1 MMNNNI
7 KPNKSTF
14 WDKVKKNLNPY
25 TIVIF
30 TLLMIYCV
38 YQIALLAWGLMKSLH
53 DPVDYLVRGTVSN
66 WPDKFSLVNYV
77 KAFSTI
83 SITLERHLGGYKI
96 YLAEM
101 FMNSFFYSFGSA
113 AVSVITCCTVAYVVN
128 KHNFRF
134 NKVINFVFWFSYMV
148 PIMGTMGSTI
158 QITEALGI
166 RNTWIGMFILKMT
179 FTGGNSFLLFGA
191 AFRSLDNGYKEAAI
205 IDGAG
210 DFQVMVQIMFPLVKG
225 LIFTFFILGFI
236 GCWNDY
242 YTPMIYLQKNPT
254 AAYGLYRFNNNQS
267 QGTNFLTYK
276 LAGFMILMIPTFI
289 IFMIFKDKFMASVT
303 EGGMTG

>member
-303 EGGMTG
+303 EGGMKG

>member
-1 MMNNNI
+1 MENNI
-7 KPNKSTF
+7 KPVKSTF
-14 WDKVKKNLNPY
+14 SEKLKKVLNPY
-25 TIVIF
+25 TVAIF
-30 TLLMIYCV
+30 IILMIYCI
-38 YQIALLAWGLMKSLH
+38 YQFALMGWGLIKSLH
-53 DPVDYLVRGTVSN
+53 DPEDFILFGTVSN

-83 SITLERHLGGYKI
+83 KVTLERHLGGYDI

-101 FMNSFFYSFGSA
+101 FLNSLFYSVGSSL
-113 AVSVITCCTVAYVVN
+113 VYTFTSCSVAYVVN
-128 KHNFRF
+128 KHNFKF
-134 NKVINFVFWFSYMV
+134 NKVINMIFWFTYMV

-158 QITEALGI
+158 QITTALGL
-166 RNTWIGMFILKMT
+166 RNTWVGMFILKLT
-179 FTGGNSFLLFGA
+179 FTGGNAFLLFGA
-191 AFRSLDNGYKEAAI
+191 AFRSLDGGYKEAAL
-205 IDGAG
+205 IDGAS
-210 DFQVMVQIMFPLVKG
+210 DLQVMVQIMFPLIKG

-254 AAYGLYRFNNNQS
+254 AAYGLYKFNSNQS

-289 IFMIFKDKFMASVT
+289 IFMAFRNKFMASVT
-303 EGGMTG
+303 EGGMKG

>member
-1 MMNNNI
+1 MNNNI
-7 KPNKSTF
+7 KPNKATF
-14 WDKVKKNLNPY
+14 WERIKKNLNPY
-25 TIVIF
+25 TITIF
-30 TLLMIYCV
+30 MLLMVYCV
-38 YQIALLAWGLMKSLH
+38 YQIALLAWGFMKSLH

-66 WPDKFSLVNYV
+66 WPDKFSFVNYV

-101 FMNSFFYSFGSA
+101 FLNSFFYSFGSA
-113 AVSVITCCTVAYVVN
+113 AVSVITSCTIAYVVN

-158 QITEALGI
+158 QITEALGM
-166 RNTWIGMFILKMT
+166 RNTWLGMFILKMT

-303 EGGMTG
+303 EGGMKG

>member
-236 GCWNDY
+236 GCCNDY

-303 EGGMTG
+303 EGGMKG